1 MDAFEKAMID
11 ISRARD
17 TQGRAIVLMPFGRH
31 APGPME
37 FVNRIHELTAGMP
50 GDDTGMNA
58 SRHHQNLARNL
69 ELLVKG
75 YIACN
80 AYLGNY

>member
-1 MDAFEKAMID
+1 
-11 ISRARD
+11 
-17 TQGRAIVLMPFGRH
+17 
-31 APGPME
+31 
-37 FVNRIHELTAGMP
+37 LTAGMP